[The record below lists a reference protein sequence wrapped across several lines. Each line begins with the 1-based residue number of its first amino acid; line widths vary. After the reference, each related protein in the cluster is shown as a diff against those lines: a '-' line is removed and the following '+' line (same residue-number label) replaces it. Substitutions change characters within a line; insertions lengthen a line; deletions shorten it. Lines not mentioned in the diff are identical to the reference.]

1 MPYKVFKQGSKFNVS
16 KVDEAGKPVG
26 KVLGSHPDRASANK
40 QLAALYASEKGAA
53 KKESTITASTTET
66 TTGTSTA
73 MIENLEVKA
82 MPMMAEMKDD
92 YGEMDEGSMQ
102 MQMPMPMPTMATSFA
117 DLMAQRDA
125 DEMAQ
130 VVGGLTDDFATLAC
144 NISCDPTITDKA
156 AALAKLAQEFQDLVQ
171 TYAKHEDTEETE
183 GEEIEDHFAEDED
196 KELAAVQQIIGDN
209 QPSRDKATITNQGAL
224 PDSAFLYIEPGGKKV
239 DGKTMPGKLRHLP
252 VPDAAHIRNAISRLS
267 QPATGKGAESWL
279 TESLRKT
286 LLAKARKMLESANK
300 KEIDD
305 TQLYIWKE
313 DGQYRWL
320 SAYSNNR
327 IDDESEIISSQS
339 HKEFDQA
346 LHNKEWEMPELY
358 LWHIPYSVGQADYHA
373 YDESAGF
380 PVAAGHFHPGMDWAA
395 EGILKEGWNGA
406 SHGMPE
412 QWIKRDS
419 TNDKVIIRHR
429 TKEITFL
436 PLWAA
441 ANKLAFSIISK
452 EQNMD
457 EVKGL
462 PAHKRP
468 EFVAAFGEERVKQ
481 IEAALAEKSKEADEA
496 GVAKKEEAQPT
507 LTKEDFM
514 KGLDTVLDKV
524 KEALDAF
531 DTRLK
536 TMEAAQVKEQ
546 DQFDVM
552 ALLKAKSII
561 GKEAA
566 RVDGR
571 SMLAKDAPEEAPAQA
586 AGVHPVGLINNL
598 LAANE
603 AYYRGGR

>member
-1 MPYKVFKQGSKFNVS
+1 MPYKTFPEGGKVAVY
-16 KVDEAGKPVG
+16 KVDEKGQKVG
-26 KVLGSHPDRASANK
+26 KRLGLHPDKSAANK

-53 KKESTITASTTET
+53 KKEVEV
-66 TTGTSTA
+66 
-73 MIENLEVKA
+73 IEAVEEKA
-82 MPMMAEMKDD
+82 MSDEMPMSKMPMKDD
-92 YGEMDEGSMQ
+92 YGEMENEP
-102 MQMPMPMPTMATSFA
+102 MQMPMPMMQPMATSFA

-171 TYAKHEDTEETE
+171 EYAKHEDTEETVG
-183 GEEIEDHFAEDED
+183 GELEEHLYDADED
-196 KELAAVQQIIGDN
+196 KELAAIQQIIGDN
-209 QPSRDKATITNQGAL
+209 QPNKDKATITNQGAL
-224 PDSAFLYIEPGGKKV
+224 ADSDFLYIEPGGKKV
-239 DGKTMPGKLRHLP
+239 DGKTTPGKLRHLP

-300 KEIDD
+300 KELDD
-305 TQLYIWKE
+305 SQLYIWKE

-327 IDDESEIISSQS
+327 LDDESEIISSQS

-380 PVAAGHFHPGMDWAA
+380 PVAAGHFYKGMDWAA
-395 EGILKEGWNGA
+395 EGILKEGWDGA

-412 QWIKRDS
+412 QWIKRDA

-468 EFVAAFGEERVKQ
+468 EFVKAFGEERVKQ

-496 GVAKKEEAQPT
+496 GVAKKEETPTPVQPQGVT
-507 LTKEDFM
+507 QKEM
-514 KGLDTVLDKV
+514 AEVLVQLKEMLGGLDARLKALETDKV
-524 KEALDAF
+524 KE
-531 DTRLK
+531 
-536 TMEAAQVKEQ
+536 E
-546 DQFDVM
+546 DQFDLM
-552 ALLKAKSII
+552 AILRGKSVI

-571 SMLAKDAPEEAPAQA
+571 SMLAKDAPEEAPAQT
-586 AGVHPVGLINNL
+586 AGAHPVGLINNL

-603 AYYRGGR
+603 AWANRGGR